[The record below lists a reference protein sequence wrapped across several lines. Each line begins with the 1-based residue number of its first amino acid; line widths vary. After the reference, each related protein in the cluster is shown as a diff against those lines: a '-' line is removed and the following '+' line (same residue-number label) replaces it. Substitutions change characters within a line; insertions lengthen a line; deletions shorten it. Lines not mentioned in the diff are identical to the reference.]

1 MSSSLTQFTIYSSK
15 NSKFSHTQHHLPRWK
30 GLLQADVGNS
40 MDLKETSIAVL
51 NEQLF
56 NHITN
61 IKLISFQPLV
71 LRHNSYCTHL
81 DKWVICFLGT
91 RKRFLLSLLPK
102 ANLKRQKHYSP
113 RNSIKGHY
121 RDTFITFNSKKQKR
135 EHNRA
140 QRRRAFSNTL

>member
-1 MSSSLTQFTIYSSK
+1 MSSSLTQLTICSSK
-15 NSKFSHTQHHLPRWK
+15 NSKFSHMQHLLPRWK

-61 IKLISFQPLV
+61 NTKLLSFQSLV
-71 LRHNSYCTHL
+71 LRHNSYCIHL
-81 DKWVICFLGT
+81 DKWVTCFLGT

-102 ANLKRQKHYSP
+102 ANLKKQKHYSP
-113 RNSIKGHY
+113 RNSIRHY
-121 RDTFITFNSKKQKR
+121 RDIFITFNSKKQKR
-135 EHNRA
+135 EHNRV
-140 QRRRAFSNTL
+140 QQRAFSNTL